1 MGNKKQLTAVI
12 ALIKNKEGKILLQQ
26 RNDPAIATAHGK
38 WEFPG
43 GKIDF
48 GESPEEALI
57 RECQEEIGCDVLIK
71 KILPQIQSKVWAR
84 AGGNQIHVIVMC
96 YEAQIVSGN
105 PRPMDQEVSDV
116 NWFTKQEIKKLDT
129 LVGIEDFIDLL
140 K

>member
-1 MGNKKQLTAVI
+1 MESEKQLIAAV
-12 ALIKNKEGKILLQQ
+12 ALIKNKDGKILLQQ
-26 RNDPAIATAHGK
+26 RNDPSIAAAHGK
-38 WEFPG
+38 WELPG
-43 GKIDF
+43 GKVEYNENPKD
-48 GESPEEALI
+48 AAV
-57 RECQEEIGCDVLIK
+57 RECKEEIGCDVLIK
-71 KILPQIQSKVWAR
+71 KILPKIQSKVWAR